1 MSDGAVPEN
10 HALSVRQGFALAVAS
25 TAPWYSLIVTAPLM
39 VALVGTGAP
48 LAFALAAIPSWLVA
62 IGMNAND
69 RRDPDKG
76 TVYVWVRGKF
86 ARLGWFAGFA
96 LAATGIIATAG
107 MAYTAADLLWAG
119 APVVVKVMLGIGLMI
134 LAAFIDLRA
143 LTIMARLQELAVVA
157 GMAAL
162 GWAGWL
168 LGSGQLHLAPVT
180 GTVGDWFHAVLL
192 AVFCYWGFDSI
203 FALTEH
209 TDTGAPAK
217 VASLTMLFV
226 VLLYGLGGL
235 ALASSDPEI
244 LTDSWL
250 VKAAVLLSAVMSL
263 GSTLIPTARGIESM
277 ADAGEMPRW
286 LDRVRQTRE
295 ATIFVTVI
303 AITWMAWIVIAPG
316 VFDDTIEA
324 LSVFVGVYFTA
335 SSAIAAAHAERRADA
350 LLQWLAAALMV
361 LITVAVG
368 VQMFSP
374 GYGKTAVGGVGGVG
388 VIVGVLLVIGV
399 FGAALYGRH
408 GAAAAKAAR
417 QAARIRER

>member
-1 MSDGAVPEN
+1 MSDGAVPVN
-10 HALSVRQGFALAVAS
+10 HSLSVRQGFALAVAS

-39 VALVGTGAP
+39 VALVGSGAP

-76 TVYVWVRGKF
+76 TVYVWVRAKF

-107 MAYTAADLLWAG
+107 MAYTAADLLWSG
-119 APVVVKVMLGIGLMI
+119 APVVVKILLGIALMM
-134 LAAFIDLRA
+134 LAAWIDLRA
-143 LTIMARLQELAVVA
+143 LSVMAALQELAVIVGA
-157 GMAAL
+157 AAL

-168 LGSGQLHLAPVT
+168 LASGQLHLVPMS
-180 GTVGDWFHAVLL
+180 GNVGDWFHAVLL
-192 AVFCYWGFDSI
+192 AVFGYWGFDSI
-203 FALTEH
+203 FALTEQTH
-209 TDTGAPAK
+209 SGAPAK

-226 VLLYGLGGL
+226 VVLYGLGGL
-235 ALASSDPEI
+235 ALASSNPEI
-244 LTDSWL
+244 LADNPV

-286 LDRVRQTRE
+286 LHRVTQTRE
-295 ATIFVTVI
+295 ATIFVTAL
-303 AITWMAWIVIAPG
+303 AITWMAWLVISPG

-335 SSAIAAAHAERRADA
+335 SSAIAAAHAERKHDA
-350 LLQWLAAALMV
+350 WLQWLATGLMT
-361 LITVAVG
+361 LITLAVG
-368 VQMFSP
+368 AQMFAAD
-374 GYGKTAVGGVGGVG
+374 YGKTVVGGVGGVG
-388 VIVGVLLVIGV
+388 VIVLTLLGIGLL
-399 FGAALYGRH
+399 GAAIYGRR

-417 QAARIRER
+417 QAGRNVDF